1 MANVKNYG
9 LRGVGSDVQMGKSG
23 GRLVYDSGNTLFKF
37 TESDGS
43 TLAKIQVA
51 DPTDANDAVSKG
63 YLDGVTQGLDI
74 KASVRAAS
82 TGNINLSTDVA
93 NGSTLDGVTLA
104 TGDRILLKDQ
114 TTGSENGI

>member
-9 LRGVGSDVQMGKSG
+9 LRGVGSDVQMGKAG

-37 TESDGS
+37 TESDGT

-51 DPTDANDAVSKG
+51 DPTGATDAVSKG

-82 TGNINLSTDVA
+82 TGNVNLSTDVQ

-114 TTGSENGI
+114 S